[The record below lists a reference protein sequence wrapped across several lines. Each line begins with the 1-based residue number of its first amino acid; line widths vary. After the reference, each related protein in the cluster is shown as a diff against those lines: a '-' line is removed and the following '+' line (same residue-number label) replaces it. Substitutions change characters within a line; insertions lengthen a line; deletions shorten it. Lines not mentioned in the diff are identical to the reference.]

1 MGIVQVEDRGPVR
14 HIVMMR
20 AEKRNA
26 LNMELVDALGEA
38 FKEAEAAPG
47 VQCVVIR
54 GDGPVFCAGIDLTT
68 LTSFG
73 GGTEAL
79 RPVRRR
85 MIEAWNRLEEMQK
98 PVICQIQG
106 ACVGAGAEL
115 ALAADFRVMAED
127 AFISIPEVKYGLIP
141 DVGGSSRLPAVVG
154 LGRAKDII
162 MTARAVGADE
172 AERIGLATRVA
183 PAADLQGAVET
194 FIGELLA
201 NVPLAVGMAKGVLD
215 AAAKPALAQTLA
227 TEITTQQA
235 LVTAAMAGQ
244 AAAESQPADDTAEER
259 EPELAG
265 R

>member
-1 MGIVQVEDRGPVR
+1 MAIVEVEDRGPVR

-26 LNMELVDALGEA
+26 LNMELIDALGEA
-38 FKEAEAAPG
+38 FSDAEG
-47 VQCVVIR
+47 SSDVQCVVLE

-68 LTSFG
+68 LTGFG
-73 GGTEAL
+73 SGTDAL

-85 MIEAWNRLEEMQK
+85 MIEAWNRLEEMPK
-98 PVICQIQG
+98 PVIAKIQG

-162 MTARAVGADE
+162 MTARAVGAE
-172 AERIGLATRVA
+172 ECERIGLATRVVSPDA
-183 PAADLQGAVET
+183 LDGAVDALV
-194 FIGELLA
+194 GELLA

-227 TEITTQQA
+227 QEITTQQA

-244 AAAESQPADDTAEER
+244 TADESEEER

>member
-1 MGIVQVEDRGPVR
+1 MAIVEVEDRGPVR

-20 AEKRNA
+20 SEKRNA
-26 LNMELVDALGEA
+26 LNRELVAALGEA
-38 FKEAEAAPG
+38 FREAEGAAG
-47 VQCVVIR
+47 AQCVVLR

-68 LTSFG
+68 LTGFG
-73 GGTEAL
+73 GKPEML
-79 RPVRRR
+79 RPVRRE
-85 MIEAWNRLEEMQK
+85 MIEAWNRLEEMAK
-98 PVICQIQG
+98 PVIAQIQG

-141 DVGGSSRLPAVVG
+141 DVGGSSRLPALVG

-162 MTARAVGADE
+162 MTARSVAAAE

-183 PAADLQGAVET
+183 PADGLDQATDAL
-194 FIGELLA
+194 IGELLA

-227 TEITTQQA
+227 AEITTQQA
-235 LVTAAMAGQ
+235 LV
-244 AAAESQPADDTAEER
+244 AAATTGAASGDAIEER